1 MLTCNS
7 CGREVSHDEC
17 EIFCDIADSWL
28 GANFDPNTIPDGATV
43 ECHECCPPDGD
54 YC

>member
-17 EIFCDIADSWL
+17 EIFCDIAESWL
-28 GANFDPNTIPDGATV
+28 GVNFDPDTIPEGASV